1 MCTDRPINTFL
12 FNGMILNMT
21 NTSEVLGELQKALSA
36 AERAHATWEKAKSS
50 LAPLETA
57 AKEADSA
64 VAVLMKQYQALT
76 GESSGRGGRR
86 GPRKA
91 YNISPENKIAA
102 TEKRAFTRAKNAGAS
117 DADAK
122 KAGKTAAKG
131 LAEKLGMK

>member
-1 MCTDRPINTFL
+1 
-12 FNGMILNMT
+12 MILNMT
-21 NTSEVLGELQKALSA
+21 NTSEVLAELQKALSA
-36 AERAHATWEKAKSS
+36 AERAHATLEKAKSS

-64 VAVLMKQYQALT
+64 VAVLMRQYQGLT

-102 TEKRAFTRAKNAGAS
+102 TEKRAYTRAINAGKS
-117 DADAK
+117 EVEAK
-122 KAGKTAAKG
+122 KAGKAAAKA
-131 LAEKLGMK
+131 LAEKLGVK